1 MVIPGI
7 DSWYF
12 ILALPGLLLGF
23 WAQATLR
30 STFGRYAEVP
40 TASGI
45 NGQQAAQELL
55 RGLGLNVQMK
65 STHGQLTDFYNPA
78 DKSINLSESSV
89 YNSVASVAVVAH
101 EIGHAQQD
109 AEGYMPMR
117 LRGAIVP
124 AVRLG
129 SWVGPAMFMGGLLL
143 GSPNLALIGVIAF
156 SAAAVFAVVT
166 LPVEYNASSRG
177 LAMLQQ
183 FGILQPQEIP
193 GAKKVLSAAALTY
206 LAAALQAIGT
216 VLWYLSLL
224 SRRR

>member
-1 MVIPGI
+1 MI
-7 DSWYF
+7 WYF

-30 STFGRYAEVP
+30 GTFGKYSQVP
-40 TASGI
+40 TSSGVT
-45 NGQQAAQELL
+45 GQDAAQVLI
-55 RGLGLNVQMK
+55 RGLNLPISVK
-65 STHGQLTDFYNPA
+65 STHGQLTDFYNPG

-109 AEGYMPMR
+109 AQGYIPMR

-129 SWVGPAMFMGGLLL
+129 SWVGPLMFLAGLWLN
-143 GSPNLALIGVIAF
+143 SINLATIGVILF
-156 SAAAVFAVVT
+156 SAAAVFAIVT
-166 LPVEYNASSRG
+166 LPVEYNASDRG
-177 LAMLQQ
+177 LQFLQE
-183 FGILQPQEIP
+183 FNILQPQEIP
-193 GAKKVLSAAALTY
+193 GAKKVLRAAALTY

-216 VLWYLSLL
+216 VLWYVSLL
-224 SRRR
+224 SRRRA